1 MPPEHLLEF
10 LASIYNV
17 NKEDINIT
25 YYNKD
30 DINITYYV
38 EEVEVTKP
46 SNKGRKPKPHQI
58 TDKVVEPQPAGI

>member
-17 NKEDINIT
+17 NKE
-25 YYNKD
+25 